1 MLDKVGIFLKI
12 AFFGTKSSIW
22 KIAGIHANGRY
33 HIAVTGL
40 LQSSSGWFKF
50 NGIIPLPAGKS
61 RYYDQETW
69 NTDLILRE
77 EGYDLMLTILEE
89 SGVLSGAAPYEDL
102 VNTDFAEKASTP

>member
-1 MLDKVGIFLKI
+1 MDYVAGHSPEEIASVIVPQFNETDLKTLTLI
-12 AFFGTKSSIW
+12 
-22 KIAGIHANGRY
+22 
-33 HIAVTGL
+33 V
-40 LQSSSGWFKF
+40 
-50 NGIIPLPAGKS
+50 S

-102 VNTDFAEKASTP
+102 VNTDFSEKASTL

>member
-1 MLDKVGIFLKI
+1 MDYVAGHSPEEIATVIAPQFSETDLKTLTLI
-12 AFFGTKSSIW
+12 
-22 KIAGIHANGRY
+22 
-33 HIAVTGL
+33 V
-40 LQSSSGWFKF
+40 
-50 NGIIPLPAGKS
+50 S

-102 VNTDFAEKASTP
+102 VITDFAEKASTP

>member
-22 KIAGIHANGRY
+22 KVAGIYANGRY

-61 RYYDQETW
+61 RCGRTK
-69 NTDLILRE
+69 
-77 EGYDLMLTILEE
+77 
-89 SGVLSGAAPYEDL
+89 
-102 VNTDFAEKASTP
+102 VNTLVEF